1 MDTLLYQ
8 CPIDLPPSCELSPG
22 QGHDGLP
29 SCCSEG
35 DNGLFVQSQ
44 FWMGTN
50 LKDLH
55 DANPSVLGQKV
66 FSVVPP
72 KHENENETENENVRI
87 NGTKSKN
94 GFTIHGL
101 WPDKCTGVDFDAFC
115 RQDLFIDDV
124 FHLLTDNREANDSK
138 ARLQLFH
145 DMSLYWPNVFRP
157 GQDEW
162 LWIHEFNKHGTCMR
176 TIRPECYGG
185 DKKRAVVDYFNVT
198 VDLFKKLDSFK
209 FLKDRG
215 IVPSYERNYTKQ
227 ELEDA
232 LSAGF
237 GGKRV
242 FIDCDPKTN
251 TLKEVWYF
259 NHVKGPLARR
269 QFVPVGVDE
278 LLKQPESKCPK
289 SGIWYYPKLK

>member
-1 MDTLLYQ
+1 MDALSYQ
-8 CPIDLPPSCELSPG
+8 CPIDLPPSCELSFG
-22 QGHDGLP
+22 LDIDGLH

-44 FWMGTN
+44 FWTGTN
-50 LKDLH
+50 LRDLH
-55 DANPSVLGQKV
+55 GGNTSVLGQKV
-66 FSVVPP
+66 FAVVPP
-72 KHENENETENENVRI
+72 ERKHERF

-101 WPDKCTGVDFDAFC
+101 WPDKCVGVDFDAFC
-115 RQDLFIDDV
+115 RRDLFIDDV
-124 FHLLTDNREANDSK
+124 FHLLTDNQEARDSA

-145 DMSLYWPNVFRP
+145 DMSLYWPNMFRP

-185 DKKRAVVDYFNVT
+185 DRKKAVVEYFNVT

-209 FLKDRG
+209 FLEDQG
-215 IVPSYERNYTKQ
+215 IVPSYERSYTKK

-259 NHVKGPLARR
+259 NHVRGPLSRR
-269 QFVPVGVDE
+269 QFVPIGVDE

-289 SGIWYYPKLK
+289 SGIWYYPRLK